1 VSTFKIRSFCK
12 INLSLRVLRKL
23 SDGYH
28 NIKSLITFCDL
39 HDVISVKKI
48 NGYKDSVSFSGKFQ
62 KGINRKS
69 NTITKV
75 LQLLRKKRFFRK
87 QSFKINVQKNI
98 PHGSGL
104 GGGSSNAASLLNF
117 LNIKMRLKINK
128 KEITKIAN
136 QVGSDVPISLEK
148 KNILLTGKKNKMIK
162 INQKFKLNTL
172 IVYPNIVC
180 STKKIYK
187 KNKTFTSLQERFNN
201 KILNKKKLITY
212 LKYEK
217 NDLENTVIKYY
228 PNVRKIIDF
237 IKVQN
242 GCYFSRITGSGSA
255 CIGIF
260 LNMKTAI
267 LTQKLIKLK
276 FPKYWTAVSK
286 TI

>member
-1 VSTFKIRSFCK
+1 
-12 INLSLRVLRKL
+12 LRVLRKL

-48 NGYKDSVSFSGKFQ
+48 KTHKDSVSFSGKFK

-87 QSFKINVQKNI
+87 QSFKINVKKNI

-117 LNIKMRLKINK
+117 LNKKMRLKISK

-136 QVGSDVPISLEK
+136 QVGFDVPVSLEK

-187 KNKTFTSLQERFNN
+187 KNKTFTSLQNRFNN

-228 PNVRKIIDF
+228 PNVGKIIDF

-267 LTQKLIKLK
+267 LTQKLVKLK
-276 FPKYWTAVSK
+276 FPKYWTTVSK

>member
-1 VSTFKIRSFCK
+1 
-12 INLSLRVLRKL
+12 LRVLRKL

-48 NGYKDSVSFSGKFQ
+48 KAHKDSVSFSGKFK

-87 QSFKINVQKNI
+87 QSFKINVKKNI

-117 LNIKMRLKINK
+117 LNKKMRLKISK

-136 QVGSDVPISLEK
+136 QVGFDVPVSLEK

-187 KNKTFTSLQERFNN
+187 KNKTFTSLQNRFNN

-228 PNVRKIIDF
+228 PNVGKIIDF

-267 LTQKLIKLK
+267 LTQKLVKLK
-276 FPKYWTAVSK
+276 FPKYWTTVSK